1 MLLAAFAVLTVSS
14 SLPVIIG
21 AMMIRRVGEYGFT
34 RPCRDMLF
42 TVLSRDEKYKAK
54 NLIDTFIYRGGDAL
68 SASAYAGLV
77 ALLGSAS
84 SEAVISG
91 IAGIVVCLVWLA
103 LSVRLAKRFNS
114 ARQHHVLAH

>member
-1 MLLAAFAVLTVSS
+1 MLLAAFAVLTASS
-14 SLPVIIG
+14 SLPVVIG

-54 NLIDTFIYRGGDAL
+54 NLIDTFVYRGVDAL

-91 IAGIVVCLVWLA
+91 MAGIAVCLVWLA
-103 LSVRLAKRFNS
+103 LSVWLAKRFNS